1 MAMLA
6 ALGGERRQIEYQG
19 ACAMPLYSSSLG
31 EM

>member
-6 ALGGERRQIEYQG
+6 VLQGERRQIECQG
-19 ACAMPLYSSSLG
+19 ACAMSLYSSSLG